1 MWVSVSF
8 KMRSLNRIF
17 VLQASQTL
25 QKKYRFW
32 NRSGP
37 HIWSSSRDLITI
49 AECSK
54 IDVFTDKFEHVA
66 SSFFG
71 FGWPDGILTQKNRKT
86 CSKTWSTND
95 LAKLTGNRN
104 LKVQDTCGYFLS
116 ILVRQILI
124 KKYNFLSLNHLELVN
139 SSKRVRKYNV
149 GLLEQVWV
157 WSWNYSSMKAAAQNR
172 PIKNHDFLSFE

>member
-1 MWVSVSF
+1 MSFGVLKNWAYLRDFCSAGFADSPEKVSV
-8 KMRSLNRIF
+8 LEP
-17 VLQASQTL
+17 VGAT
-25 QKKYRFW
+25 
-32 NRSGP
+32 
-37 HIWSSSRDLITI
+37 WSSSRDLITI

-124 KKYNFLSLNHLELVN
+124 KKYNFLSLNHLELV
-139 SSKRVRKYNV
+139 KWALHITWIDVTVV
-149 GLLEQVWV
+149 GKHFPGYIL
-157 WSWNYSSMKAAAQNR
+157 
-172 PIKNHDFLSFE
+172 